1 MFTLPTGFQD
11 DAPAEA
17 PAEETA
23 EGTVD
28 TTMEAAQNTI
38 ERIQAWFTNPQTFLD
53 DLSDFGS
60 AWGPKLLGAVAVYVI
75 GMWIARIIRGVVK
88 KALMRAKSEEML
100 ANFVANMVHIGLIVF
115 VVIMVM
121 GTIGIPTTGFAAII
135 AAAGFAVG
143 FALQGSLGNFASG
156 VMVMIFKPFKPGDFI
171 EGAGHAGVVEDVG
184 IFATIMK
191 TGDNKKI
198 IVPNGELTDSSLVN
212 YSANPTRRIDMV
224 FGIGYDDDIDKA
236 RDVLTRIVEADERI
250 LKDPAPQIAVS
261 ELADSSVNFV
271 CRPWVNSADY
281 WAVKFDTTERVK
293 KEFDAAGLSIPYPQ
307 RDVHMHEV
315 K

>member
-1 MFTLPTGFQD
+1 MLLLPNWRQE
-11 DAPAEA
+11 DADAADAAADEA
-17 PAEETA
+17 MPTA
-23 EGTVD
+23 D
-28 TTMEAAQNTI
+28 SLWDK
-38 ERIQAWFTNPQTFLD
+38 IQAWMDNPDLLKDDALDLAFT
-53 DLSDFGS
+53 
-60 AWGPKLLGAVAVYVI
+60 WGPILIKAILVYIV
-75 GMWIARIIRGVVK
+75 GMWLAKVIRGIVT
-88 KALMRAKSEEML
+88 KAMGRAKAEPML
-100 ANFVANMVHIGLIVF
+100 ANFIANIVHIALVVF
-115 VVIMVM
+115 VWISVL
-121 GTIGIPTTGFAAII
+121 GTLGISTTGFAAII

-198 IVPNGELTDSSLVN
+198 IVPNGELTASSLVN
-212 YSANPTRRIDMV
+212 YSANPTRRVDMV

-236 RDVLTRIVEADERI
+236 RDVLHKIVAADERI
-250 LKDPAPQIAVS
+250 LKDPPVTIAVS

-281 WAVKFDTTERVK
+281 WGVMFDTTETVK
-293 KEFDAAGLSIPYPQ
+293 KEFDKAGLSIPYPQ
-307 RDVHMHEV
+307 SDVHMHEV